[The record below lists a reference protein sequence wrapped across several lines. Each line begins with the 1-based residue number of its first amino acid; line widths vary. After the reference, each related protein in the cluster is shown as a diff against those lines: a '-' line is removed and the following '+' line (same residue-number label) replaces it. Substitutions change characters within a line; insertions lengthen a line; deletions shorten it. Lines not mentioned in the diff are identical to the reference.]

1 MLGVQSA
8 DLRAVDA
15 SPRRLR
21 EMAQGWSQRPN
32 FVPIR
37 LNELFNGLQ
46 VEHTDDYV
54 LAMVG
59 GLGGRH
65 EQEVRLFMLRHDHAL
80 RDQVFWRVF
89 EVEGGG
95 EISLAN
101 IDKFSREEFNW
112 HNTVVLLA
120 NEGTLERAARCAA
133 AWRRST
139 GISPP
144 IAPAGSRACMRPWRP
159 RPKKRRRTS
168 RCCACAWVRRSPP
181 LSRWASSSWRSCTS
195 TACSTPRPSCKLAAA
210 LSGPKAAALSVLRM
224 LEALGARAAVESD
237 AVAQALALGLGH
249 PHADVQRAAV
259 KALARLG
266 REDLAHQQRDALAPA
281 VAAMLSDAGAGSAA
295 GRAGGGRP
303 SPPSSNALP
312 GLPPPAPLRPGP
324 TRMPRNAMPRCW
336 KRPPTRWSSSWRWPG
351 WRRPGRWRPRSRP
364 WRSGRA
370 TLPSATNNTTRL
382 RCCWRRTIRER
393 VPAAKFWQNTRSRQV
408 DGEWVREWANKALP
422 SAEETTMLPS
432 FVTRLRE
439 VAGIV
444 QGRASR
450 RPLLATPTDTQGWV
464 DADVLLARYEA
475 GKESGAPF
483 PVDLTQALLRAART
497 TRAWSRPPA
506 ARGRGSPT
514 PCGSSGTAVG
524 RKP

>member
-1 MLGVQSA
+1 MTT
-8 DLRAVDA
+8 
-15 SPRRLR
+15 
-21 EMAQGWSQRPN
+21 M
-32 FVPIR
+32 
-37 LNELFNGLQ
+37 
-46 VEHTDDYV
+46 

-120 NEGTLERAARCAA
+120 NEGTLGGAARCAA

-144 IAPAGSRACMRPWRP
+144 IAPAGSRACMRPGAHARRNGGGPAAAAPVPGFVDHRHCLAGRQAAGGPAQARP
-159 RPKKRRRTS
+159 ARRRALRAS
-168 RCCACAWVRRSPP
+168 LRR
-181 LSRWASSSWRSCTS
+181 RF
-195 TACSTPRPSCKLAAA
+195 
-210 LSGPKAAALSVLRM
+210 SGPKAAALSVLRM

-295 GRAGGGRP
+295 GEGLAAGGQA
-303 SPPSSNALP
+303 PPSSNALP
-312 GLPPPAPLRPGP
+312 GLPPPAPLRPWTDEDAQERYAALLEAPADALEFELALAWLATSGQVAATIAP
-324 TRMPRNAMPRCW
+324 LAKRARHLAERDEQHYAAALLLAAHDPASAFLPR
-336 KRPPTRWSSSWRWPG
+336 
-351 WRRPGRWRPRSRP
+351 
-364 WRSGRA
+364 
-370 TLPSATNNTTRL
+370 
-382 RCCWRRTIRER
+382 
-393 VPAAKFWQNTRSRQV
+393 KFWQNTRSRQV
-408 DGEWVREWANKALP
+408 DGEWVRENVGEPKALP
-422 SAEETTMLPS
+422 SAEKPPCCPVSSPGCARWRGSCRAGRRAVRCWPRPPTRRAGSMPM
-432 FVTRLRE
+432 FCWPVTRRARR
-439 VAGIV
+439 VA
-444 QGRASR
+444 RRSR
-450 RPLLATPTDTQGWV
+450 WI
-464 DADVLLARYEA
+464 
-475 GKESGAPF
+475 
-483 PVDLTQALLRAART
+483 
-497 TRAWSRPPA
+497 
-506 ARGRGSPT
+506 
-514 PCGSSGTAVG
+514 
-524 RKP
+524 

>member
-1 MLGVQSA
+1 
-8 DLRAVDA
+8 
-15 SPRRLR
+15 
-21 EMAQGWSQRPN
+21 
-32 FVPIR
+32 
-37 LNELFNGLQ
+37 
-46 VEHTDDYV
+46 
-54 LAMVG
+54 
-59 GLGGRH
+59 
-65 EQEVRLFMLRHDHAL
+65 MLRHDHAL

-159 RPKKRRRTS
+159 RPKNGGGPAAAAPVPGFVDHRHCLAGRQAAGGPAQARPARRRALRAS
-168 RCCACAWVRRSPP
+168 LRR
-181 LSRWASSSWRSCTS
+181 RF
-195 TACSTPRPSCKLAAA
+195 
-210 LSGPKAAALSVLRM
+210 SGPKAAALSVLRM

-281 VAAMLSDAGAGSAA
+281 VAACCRTPGPGARQGKGWRRAAKPAFVQRASRRRPRCALDRRGCPGTLCRAAGSARRRAGVRAGAGLA
-295 GRAGGGRP
+295 GDVRAGGGHDR
-303 SPPSSNALP
+303 ALAKRARHHERDEQHYAAALLLAAHDP
-312 GLPPPAPLRPGP
+312 ASAFLPR
-324 TRMPRNAMPRCW
+324 
-336 KRPPTRWSSSWRWPG
+336 
-351 WRRPGRWRPRSRP
+351 
-364 WRSGRA
+364 
-370 TLPSATNNTTRL
+370 
-382 RCCWRRTIRER
+382 
-393 VPAAKFWQNTRSRQV
+393 KFWQNTRSRQV
-408 DGEWVREWANKALP
+408 DGEWVRENVGEPKALP

-483 PVDLTQALLRAART
+483 PVDLTQALLRVPPEQRA
-497 TRAWSRPPA
+497 RAWSRPPA

-514 PCGSSGTAVG
+514 PCGSVAQPWVGNLEGRWLSAMGVWHEIKRAHGSAFGPQAALIPSGPLRYNDGASTPMRWSAPNSAWPI
-524 RKP
+524 RRRLCR

>member
-1 MLGVQSA
+1 MTTYENIFAITATWRAAEEGASLRALYDAMLGVQSA

-120 NEGTLERAARCAA
+120 NEGTLAGASRGCLEALNRDFSAYRAGWFSRVCVPGAHARRNGGGPAVAA
-133 AWRRST
+133 
-139 GISPP
+139 PVP
-144 IAPAGSRACMRPWRP
+144 
-159 RPKKRRRTS
+159 
-168 RCCACAWVRRSPP
+168 VRRSPP

-210 LSGPKAAALSVLRM
+210 LFGAEGGGAVGAA
-224 LEALGARAAVESD
+224 
-237 AVAQALALGLGH
+237 
-249 PHADVQRAAV
+249 HA
-259 KALARLG
+259 G
-266 REDLAHQQRDALAPA
+266 
-281 VAAMLSDAGAGSAA
+281 GA
-295 GRAGGGRP
+295 GRAGRGRVRCGG
-303 SPPSSNALP
+303 AGAGFGP
-312 GLPPPAPLRPGP
+312 GA
-324 TRMPRNAMPRCW
+324 
-336 KRPPTRWSSSWRWPG
+336 
-351 WRRPGRWRPRSRP
+351 
-364 WRSGRA
+364 
-370 TLPSATNNTTRL
+370 SACR
-382 RCCWRRTIRER
+382 
-393 VPAAKFWQNTRSRQV
+393 
-408 DGEWVREWANKALP
+408 
-422 SAEETTMLPS
+422 
-432 FVTRLRE
+432 
-439 VAGIV
+439 
-444 QGRASR
+444 
-450 RPLLATPTDTQGWV
+450 
-464 DADVLLARYEA
+464 
-475 GKESGAPF
+475 
-483 PVDLTQALLRAART
+483 RAAGGGEG
-497 TRAWSRPPA
+497 AGQAGP
-506 ARGRGSPT
+506 
-514 PCGSSGTAVG
+514 
-524 RKP
+524 

>member
-120 NEGTLERAARCAA
+120 NEGTLDRGRVLRGCLEALNRDFSAYRAGWFSRVYASLAPTPETAA
-133 AWRRST
+133 DQPLLRLCLGSSITATVSL
-139 GISPP
+139 GVKQLEVLHKHGLLDA
-144 IAPAGSRACMRPWRP
+144 APFVQACGG
-159 RPKKRRRTS
+159 
-168 RCCACAWVRRSPP
+168 A
-181 LSRWASSSWRSCTS
+181 
-195 TACSTPRPSCKLAAA
+195 
-210 LSGPKAAALSVLRM
+210 GPKAAALSVLRM
-224 LEALGARAAVESD
+224 LEALGARVAVESD

-295 GRAGGGRP
+295 GKGWRRAAKPAFVRRASRLAAARAAAPLDRRGRPGTLCRAAGSARRRAGVRAGAGLAGDVRAGGGHDRAP
-303 SPPSSNALP
+303 GEAGALP
-312 GLPPPAPLRPGP
+312 G
-324 TRMPRNAMPRCW
+324 
-336 KRPPTRWSSSWRWPG
+336 
-351 WRRPGRWRPRSRP
+351 
-364 WRSGRA
+364 RA
-370 TLPSATNNTTRL
+370 R
-382 RCCWRRTIRER
+382 
-393 VPAAKFWQNTRSRQV
+393 
-408 DGEWVREWANKALP
+408 
-422 SAEETTMLPS
+422 
-432 FVTRLRE
+432 
-439 VAGIV
+439 
-444 QGRASR
+444 
-450 RPLLATPTDTQGWV
+450 
-464 DADVLLARYEA
+464 
-475 GKESGAPF
+475 
-483 PVDLTQALLRAART
+483 RAALRGG
-497 TRAWSRPPA
+497 A
-506 ARGRGSPT
+506 AAGG
-514 PCGSSGTAVG
+514 A
-524 RKP
+524 